1 MDAFTFIAYGFVA
14 AYYGALALIC
24 WCIWRRAKKR
34 KWGGSICLSLVLLFL
49 VVFPGLTW
57 GILPGSS
64 VYQDL
69 IRTRGL
75 TGKSFLLGEVKLSE
89 HSERF
94 FNGDGSSIVVYSIS
108 DKAASWLTAPSPRFF
123 ERFPARPGYRS
134 GWETTR
140 WRKTPSQ
147 PMDKVFIQFVGI
159 DTETKHYDLNNP
171 RHVAARLL
179 TEEGNF
185 YSYFYYMHGDYPGN
199 VDVFIISPKERLLV
213 IANLNT

>member
-1 MDAFTFIAYGFVA
+1 MDPFDLIAYGFVA
-14 AYYGALALIC
+14 AYYGGLALIC

-34 KWGGSICLSLVLLFL
+34 KWVGFICLAVVLLFL

-69 IRTRGL
+69 IRTRKL
-75 TGKSFLLGEVKLSE
+75 TGKSFLLGEPKLSE

-108 DKAASWLTAPSPRFF
+108 DKVASGLTDPSARFF
-123 ERFPARPGYRS
+123 EGFPLRPGYRS
-134 GWETTR
+134 DWEATR

-147 PMDKVFIQFVGI
+147 PMDEVFIKFVGI
-159 DTETKHYDLNNP
+159 NTETKEFGHDNP